1 MWTAISQLLF
11 KCACAL
17 NIRLKCVPY
26 STLRKCPVIEWPLH
40 SQREEEGQY
49 HNISK
54 MISFLFPSFLSH
66 SHCVIRGETEVI
78 LWNHTVARLVK
89 SLRFS
94 FYPYRGALHSK
105 PTHNEDTSSNGTLNR
120 NLHYVFVSDTLH
132 SMMIRTYHR
141 SVRSENYFRLQNHP
155 RAILDICWVA
165 NLSFLFPSVCTGRE
179 LELSNDLENLA
190 SKQAFPDFMML
201 WMHEISCSSCRTN
214 KTLNW
219 HLQRTKTF
227 IWDDIFVDQLW
238 P

>member
-1 MWTAISQLLF
+1 MRALFHASQVPCHWVTSALAKRRRGAIPQYKKNDFFPFSF
-11 KCACAL
+11 FF
-17 NIRLKCVPY
+17 VP
-26 STLRKCPVIEWPLH
+26 
-40 SQREEEGQY
+40 
-49 HNISK
+49 
-54 MISFLFPSFLSH
+54 FPG
-66 SHCVIRGETEVI
+66 VIRGETEVI